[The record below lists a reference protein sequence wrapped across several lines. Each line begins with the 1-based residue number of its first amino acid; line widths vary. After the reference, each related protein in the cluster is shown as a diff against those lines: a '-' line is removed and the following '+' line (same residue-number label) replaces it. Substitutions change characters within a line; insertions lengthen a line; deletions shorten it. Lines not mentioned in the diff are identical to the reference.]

1 MISKGFKL
9 IGREMDITVKSV
21 RKMYNSTFNENNIDL
36 NIDQWPILAVL
47 YDYNSLTQVEIA
59 EYIRRFPQSLSAT
72 IKLLIKKDYVVK
84 EKSKEDMRSYNILLT
99 KKGREI
105 VETAFPHVKK
115 LREKQWENLS
125 EEDYVKF
132 FSIIEQIRNN
142 VN

>member
-21 RKMYNSTFNENNIDL
+21 RKMYNSTFSENNVDL

-59 EYIRRFPQSLSAT
+59 EHIRRFPQSLSAT

-99 KKGREI
+99 KRGKEI
-105 VETAFPHVKK
+105 VETAFPYVKK

>member
-21 RKMYNSTFNENNIDL
+21 RKMYNSTFSENNVDL

-59 EYIRRFPQSLSAT
+59 EHIRRFPQSLSAT

-99 KKGREI
+99 KHGREI
-105 VETAFPHVKK
+105 VETAFPYVKK